1 MNEPFSPAPSSSSD
15 APSFEAG
22 KQHAIQAAEELRAAA
37 GAKAQQLK
45 EAAENRAHQFKD
57 AASQR
62 ADEIKDV
69 AGQKATEIRE
79 IAEQSLK
86 EVKERA
92 EDWKTEGEKYVR
104 ENPTQAVVAA
114 LGIGFV
120 LGLLV
125 RR

>member
-1 MNEPFSPAPSSSSD
+1 MNEPFSPAPSSSPDS
-15 APSFEAG
+15 PSFETG

-45 EAAENRAHQFKD
+45 EAAENRANQLKEVAGQRAHEIKD
-57 AASQR
+57 AAGQR
-62 ADEIKDV
+62 AS
-69 AGQKATEIRE
+69 EIRD

-86 EVKERA
+86 EVRDRA
-92 EDWKTEGEKYVR
+92 EDWKTEGEKYVK